1 MSMLSTLTLMN
12 ESFLQDQTLGFQ
24 IIHILIHI
32 MIHIFSLVELIK
44 EVDDGGSSSFGI
56 LVTFYLSI
64 WKVFSSFWILF
75 KGIQKK
81 IQKNIKIIKKQAS
94 MERLRVLYMGRETI
108 PDIREAVFTNREKR
122 SSPLITLNN
131 IRIIQEEVHF

>member
-12 ESFLQDQTLGFQ
+12 ESFLQDQTLGFE

-81 IQKNIKIIKKQAS
+81 IQKIL
-94 MERLRVLYMGRETI
+94 RL
-108 PDIREAVFTNREKR
+108 
-122 SSPLITLNN
+122 
-131 IRIIQEEVHF
+131 